1 MMNILF
7 VDDEPEILAGLR
19 RMLRGRRDRWTMHFA
34 SSSREALDAME
45 TTQYDVIV
53 SDMRMP
59 GMDGASLLTEARD
72 RQPGAVRIVL
82 SGHSQLTSSIRSL
95 PVAHQFLAKPCDP
108 ARLEAAIDRSLLLR
122 DRMTSPELRDLIGGL
137 DCLPSPSGTVV
148 ALQSAL
154 AVRPVDPERVT
165 QLINA
170 DIAISTKVLQV
181 ANSAF
186 FGLPRTLADP
196 VEAVNY
202 LGAQA
207 LCDLVMSSEVF
218 RSLSGRDHRVDM
230 EIERVQARGATR
242 ADLASELARR
252 AGRAPMAAR
261 EVWVAAFLAD
271 VGCLLLI
278 TADQPSCAGWDSG
291 TDEERA
297 LIRLVP
303 TIGGYLI
310 SMWGLPH
317 HLVEAVALSN
327 DRPVLHG
334 SDAAAFTWAA
344 RHLMPEGPDPETIT
358 DDELAIL
365 GVTRQDLRE
374 VAAKYEQER
383 AMA

>member
-19 RMLRGRRDRWTMHFA
+19 RMLRGRRDRWSMQFA
-34 SSSREALDAME
+34 SSSGEALEAMDA
-45 TTQYDVIV
+45 TQFDVIV

-82 SGHSQLTSSIRSL
+82 SGQSQLSNSIRSL

-108 ARLEAAIDRSLLLR
+108 ARLEAAIERSLLLR
-122 DRMTSPELRDLIGGL
+122 DRMTSPELRDLVGGL

-154 AVRPVDPERVT
+154 AVRPVDPDRVT
-165 QLINA
+165 ELINA

-207 LCDLVMSSEVF
+207 LCELVMSSEVF
-218 RSLSGRDHRVDM
+218 RSLAGSNARVDA
-230 EIERVQARGATR
+230 EIERVQARGTMR
-242 ADLASELARR
+242 ADMASELARR
-252 AGRAPMAAR
+252 AGRSAMAAR
-261 EVWVAAFLAD
+261 EIWVSAFLAD

-278 TADQPSCAGWDSG
+278 SADRPSCAGWDSG
-291 TDEERA
+291 AAEDTSLRT
-297 LIRLVP
+297 LVP

-327 DRPVLHG
+327 DRPQPHG
-334 SDAAAFTWAA
+334 SDPAAFTWVA
-344 RHLMPEGPDPETIT
+344 RHLLPEGPDRDTIT
-358 DDELAIL
+358 DDDLALVGIA
-365 GVTRQDLRE
+365 REDLDA
-374 VAAKYEQER
+374 VAGHVQEH
-383 AMA
+383 ADA